1 MMRRV
6 TRGRAYGEEH
16 EGVPIECV
24 ICDSIASKA
33 KNYNSN
39 NELGDSEAQH
49 GLGHSK
55 DVFS

>member
-1 MMRRV
+1 MKRV
-6 TRGRAYGEEH
+6 TRGRAYGEKH

-39 NELGDSEAQH
+39 NKLDDSEAQH
-49 GLGHSK
+49 GLRHSE